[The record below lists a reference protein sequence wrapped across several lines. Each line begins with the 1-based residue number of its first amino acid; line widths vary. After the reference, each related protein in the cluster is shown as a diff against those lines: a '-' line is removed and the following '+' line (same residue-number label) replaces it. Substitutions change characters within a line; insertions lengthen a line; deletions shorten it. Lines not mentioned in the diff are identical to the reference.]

1 MGLMMAL
8 EIESGATMEEVAQTL
23 TDLGECVKDIPR
35 IYGGLLP
42 GSKCGFGLTLHRY
55 PMRVLA
61 KGIKV
66 NWRVG
71 LTMTFHFRAA
81 NKMSSMAEIYP
92 FIELF
97 AEQHPHRFV
106 LSLEYERVYAV
117 RDEKR
122 LDLRWP
128 FTA

>member
-8 EIESGATMEEVAQTL
+8 ESESVATMEDVAQTL
-23 TDLGECVKDIPR
+23 TGLGECVKDIPR

-42 GSKCGFGLTLHRY
+42 GSKCGYGLTLHRY

-71 LTMTFHFRAA
+71 LTMTFHFRAS

-117 RDEKR
+117 RSEKG

-128 FTA
+128 FSA

>member
-8 EIESGATMEEVAQTL
+8 EIESGATLEEVAQTL
-23 TDLGECVKDIPR
+23 SDLGVRAQGIPSIR
-35 IYGGLLP
+35 GGLLP
-42 GSKCGFGLTLHRY
+42 GSRCGYGLCLHRY
-55 PMRVLA
+55 PLHVLA
-61 KGIKV
+61 KGMKV
-66 NWRVG
+66 KWTVG

-81 NKMSSMAEIYP
+81 NKVSSMAEIYP

-97 AEQHPHRFV
+97 AERHRHRFV

-117 RDEKR
+117 RDEKG

-128 FTA
+128 FSA